1 MTSKNLYQR
10 KLRVE
15 KLVKELNDVQLF
27 EIYRIIRDNSYNYT
41 QNNNGIL
48 FNIKDMREDLFRVI
62 ENYVNYSIEKN
73 KLLKK
78 EEEKIENLRNS
89 NIDK

>member
-1 MTSKNLYQR
+1 
-10 KLRVE
+10 
-15 KLVKELNDVQLF
+15 VKELNDVQLF